1 MGRMVEYGEDAM
13 DLPLG
18 GIRLHTT
25 EAAFNLALEDCLLDA
40 LGRDAALGKG
50 VFLLWRNA
58 PSIIVG
64 RHQNTAQEVN
74 AALVS
79 ALGLPVVRRM
89 SGGGAVYHDLGNLNY
104 SFIVPQ
110 EADAGAG
117 FGAFLRRMCAALAAL
132 GVPATPSGR
141 NDLVCE
147 GRKISGSAQVRRQG
161 KVLHHGTLLVDV
173 DLQRM
178 DAVLAGNPDKF
189 HSRGIASVRA
199 RVRNVA
205 ELLPP
210 GVGMAEVQAALLA
223 QCAAAPLELP
233 TALLERAETLA
244 REKYR
249 TWAWNYGASP
259 PFDHRYRKRFPWGAV
274 ELCLRVEHGVI
285 TACRIHGDFFASDD
299 VAALE
304 ARLCGVRHSPD
315 ALDAAL
321 RGVPWQDYFTGCD
334 PEAMRA
340 FCCEAGEDTAS
351 MPTVPASTA

>member
-1 MGRMVEYGEDAM
+1 M
-13 DLPLG
+13 DVALK
-18 GIRLHTT
+18 GICLHTT

-40 LGRDAALGKG
+40 LGQDATLGGG

-79 ALGLPVVRRM
+79 ALRLPVVRRM

-110 EADAGAG
+110 AADAGTG
-117 FGAFLRRMCAALAAL
+117 FGVFLQRMCAALATL

-141 NDLVCE
+141 NDLVCT

-173 DLQRM
+173 DLERM

-189 HSRGIASVRA
+189 HSRGIASARA

-223 QCAAAPLELP
+223 HCAAAPLEP
-233 TALLERAETLA
+233 PAPLLERAETLA

-259 PFDHRYRKRFPWGAV
+259 AFDYRRRERFPWGAV
-274 ELCLRVEHGVI
+274 EVCLRVEHGVI
-285 TACRIHGDFFASDD
+285 TACRFHGDFFANDD
-299 VAALE
+299 VAVLE

-321 RGVPWQDYFTGCD
+321 RDVPWRDYFTGCD
-334 PEAMRA
+334 PEVMRA
-340 FCCEAGEDTAS
+340 FCCGAGG
-351 MPTVPASTA
+351 STAPGEHPPDPA